1 MGGDN
6 SPHTWQLKQTVVQ
19 YKGKQ
24 KEVTNME
31 ILELKNGSVD
41 INNIDTYNE
50 LKKKL
55 DFLRARL
62 NCVTHPRFKK
72 EYFIMGGYDS
82 GSYENKD
89 YIILSDN
96 RSNLDSKLK
105 QEVIDFLTTKFIEQM
120 NEVIKQ
126 MNELIK

>member
-1 MGGDN
+1 
-6 SPHTWQLKQTVVQ
+6 
-19 YKGKQ
+19 
-24 KEVTNME
+24 ME

-55 DFLRARL
+55 DFIRARL

-72 EYFIMGGYDS
+72 EYFLLGGYDNS
-82 GSYENKD
+82 NYENKD
-89 YIILSDN
+89 YVILADN